1 MKDVEP
7 SQAKSSSILGGWKQV
22 EGEPVGTFTTEK
34 QPQDFTT
41 PEFANFAEA
50 SRARWDLVEY
60 LKVKFNQLLR
70 KK

>member
-1 MKDVEP
+1 MKDREP
-7 SQAKSSSILGGWKQV
+7 VQAKSSSILGGWKQV
-22 EGEPVGTFTTEK
+22 DGQPGTFTTEA

-60 LKVKFNQLLR
+60 LKVKINQFLR
-70 KK
+70 KE